1 MHVCVVAK
9 WRKIFL
15 WSWWRNIVNLQK
27 NSGDEATYTFVSGL
41 PCSESLDSAGG
52 DHFEGLNPHCNGI
65 WICEIVH
72 FDTWRGL
79 FAGWLW
85 YMSNLTAR
93 FEWWMWGHRDYP
105 CLCTWDGRGLHRH
118 SRQLS
123 RAACGAPSWSCS
135 QKVWSSVM
143 FPHISRF
150 TLNPLFHGDVV
161 LFTSG
166 ISTVGWEKLL
176 DHHHCSNPWDVHRT
190 IEVGKYV
197 CRLLLHCTMKV
208 WLSSFH
214 SHFPR

>member
-105 CLCTWDGRGLHRH
+105 CLCTWETEEDYIDILVSFLVLPVGHHREVVH
-118 SRQLS
+118 KKYEVLWCFRT
-123 RAACGAPSWSCS
+123 S
-135 QKVWSSVM
+135 QDSLLTLIFMEMWYSSQ
-143 FPHISRF
+143 
-150 TLNPLFHGDVV
+150 
-161 LFTSG
+161 
-166 ISTVGWEKLL
+166 VGFR
-176 DHHHCSNPWDVHRT
+176 P
-190 IEVGKYV
+190 
-197 CRLLLHCTMKV
+197 
-208 WLSSFH
+208 
-214 SHFPR
+214 